1 MTKALRSLHLLFMLM
16 LASKVKARLYKAG
29 ERTLLLSTSS
39 ARWRLGEEPNAML
52 AELNGCFFVRY
63 SICVTQ

>member
-1 MTKALRSLHLLFMLM
+1 VACSFYSFVLAIDSNDQSAKEHLLFMLM

-39 ARWRLGEEPNAML
+39 ARWRLGEEPIAML
-52 AELNGCFFVRY
+52 A
-63 SICVTQ
+63 